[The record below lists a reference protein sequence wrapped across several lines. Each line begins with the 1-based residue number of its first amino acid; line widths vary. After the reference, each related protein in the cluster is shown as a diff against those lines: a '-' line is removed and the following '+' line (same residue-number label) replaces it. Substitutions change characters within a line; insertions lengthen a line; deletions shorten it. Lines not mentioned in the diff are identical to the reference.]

1 MEILE
6 KKSETRSPSNCRVGK
21 VSSSRPIEE
30 DHQSAEIGLEKVDFE
45 ISNEAADSEI
55 F

>member
-6 KKSETRSPSNCRVGK
+6 KKLETRSPSNCRVGK

-30 DHQSAEIGLEKVDFE
+30 DNLSAEIGLEKVDFE
-45 ISNEAADSEI
+45 KLNETVDSEI